1 MQNNMETEK
10 PNTRTLM
17 PKHSILGIHTC
28 PNGAASPCHK
38 LVVAVPQL
46 RLHTA
51 HRHRADGQGEKSAVL
66 KDRTERIVSDAE
78 IAA

>member
-17 PKHSILGIHTC
+17 PKHSLGIHTC
-28 PNGAASPCHK
+28 SNGAASPCHK
-38 LVVAVPQL
+38 LVVAAPQL
-46 RLHTA
+46 RLQTA